1 MTNKQKNLTYLKPI
15 KDSLGRPLKDLRI
28 SVMDRCNFRC
38 TYCMPEEKYHPK
50 FKFLPSKQR
59 LSFEDILRITKNF
72 VSLGV
77 DKIRITGGE
86 PLLRVNLTE
95 LIGDLSRIDG
105 IKDIALTTNGVLLAK
120 YASELKAAGL
130 DRVTVSLDSID
141 PNEFKTMTGGRGSI
155 DRVIAGIEE
164 AQVARIK
171 NIKVNAV
178 IKRGINDQK
187 ILKMV
192 EYFRSSSIILRF
204 IEYMDVGNINHWKK
218 SETVPSQE
226 IVELIKTKWPMQAIK
241 PNYKGEVASRYRFK
255 DGKGELGFISSVTK
269 PFCGSC
275 SRARLS
281 SDGKL
286 YNCLFAST
294 GQDVKPWLKE
304 GLNDHEIQQR
314 IYSIWSE
321 RADRYSELRAQNLTE
336 VGKQKVEM
344 YYIGG

>member
-1 MTNKQKNLTYLKPI
+1 M
-15 KDSLGRPLKDLRI
+15 
-28 SVMDRCNFRC
+28 
-38 TYCMPEEKYHPK
+38 
-50 FKFLPSKQR
+50 
-59 LSFEDILRITKNF
+59 
-72 VSLGV
+72 GV

-86 PLLRVNLTE
+86 PLLRVNLTD
-95 LIGDLSRIDG
+95 LIGDLSRIGG

-141 PNEFKTMTGGRGSI
+141 TNEFKTMTGGRGSL
-155 DRVIAGIEE
+155 DRVLAGIEE
-164 AQVARIK
+164 AKVARIK

-192 EYFRSSSIILRF
+192 EHFRSSSIVLRF

-226 IVELIKTKWPMQAIK
+226 ILELIKTKWPMQAIE

-255 DGKGELGFISSVTK
+255 DGEGELGFISSVTK

-275 SRARLS
+275 TRARLS

-286 YNCLFAST
+286 YYCLFAST
-294 GQDVKPWLKE
+294 GQDVKPWLTE
-304 GLNDHEIQQR
+304 GLSDHEIQQR

>member
-1 MTNKQKNLTYLKPI
+1 M
-15 KDSLGRPLKDLRI
+15 
-28 SVMDRCNFRC
+28 
-38 TYCMPEEKYHPK
+38 
-50 FKFLPSKQR
+50 
-59 LSFEDILRITKNF
+59 
-72 VSLGV
+72 
-77 DKIRITGGE
+77 
-86 PLLRVNLTE
+86 
-95 LIGDLSRIDG
+95 
-105 IKDIALTTNGVLLAK
+105 
-120 YASELKAAGL
+120 
-130 DRVTVSLDSID
+130 SLDSID
-141 PNEFKTMTGGRGSI
+141 TNEFKTMTGGRGSL
-155 DRVIAGIEE
+155 DRVLAGIEE

-218 SETVPSQE
+218 SKTVPSQE
-226 IVELIKTKWPMQAIK
+226 IVELIKTKWPMQAIE

-255 DGKGELGFISSVTK
+255 DGEGELGFISSVTK

-294 GQDVKPWLKE
+294 GKDVKPWLKE
-304 GLNDHEIQQR
+304 GLNDYEIQQR

>member
-1 MTNKQKNLTYLKPI
+1 
-15 KDSLGRPLKDLRI
+15 
-28 SVMDRCNFRC
+28 
-38 TYCMPEEKYHPK
+38 
-50 FKFLPSKQR
+50 
-59 LSFEDILRITKNF
+59 
-72 VSLGV
+72 
-77 DKIRITGGE
+77 
-86 PLLRVNLTE
+86 
-95 LIGDLSRIDG
+95 
-105 IKDIALTTNGVLLAK
+105 LAK

-141 PNEFKTMTGGRGSI
+141 PNEFKAMTGGRGSL
-155 DRVIAGIEE
+155 DRVLAGIEE
-164 AQVARIK
+164 AQDAGIN

-178 IKRGINDQK
+178 IKYGINDQN

-192 EYFRSSSIILRF
+192 EHFRSSSIILRF
-204 IEYMDVGNINHWKK
+204 IEYMDVGNINHWKQ

-226 IVELIKTKWPMQAIK
+226 IVELIKTKWPIQAIK
-241 PNYKGEVASRYRFK
+241 PNYKEEVASRYRFK

-294 GQDVKPWLKE
+294 GQDVKPWLKA
-304 GLNDHEIQQR
+304 GLNDDEIQQR
-314 IYSIWSE
+314 IYSIWSK
-321 RADRYSELRAQNLTE
+321 RTDRYSELRAQNLTE